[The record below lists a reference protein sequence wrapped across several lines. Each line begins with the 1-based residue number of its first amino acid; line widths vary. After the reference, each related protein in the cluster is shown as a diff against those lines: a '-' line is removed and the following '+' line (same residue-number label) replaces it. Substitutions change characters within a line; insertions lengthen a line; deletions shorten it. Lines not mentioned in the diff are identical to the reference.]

1 MENET
6 FRKFKR
12 ETRSFAALVILN
24 IVGAGLAMAF
34 SVSWIVNNLLPLASG
49 QPFNFTQLV
58 YAGLGLF
65 GFVFAIGWLVP
76 CAETFDGVDDL
87 IDRSWKADGAP
98 IGDKLTGMIV
108 EKLAW
113 YREKR
118 EMIGKLKTG
127 SRLTGLFFLA
137 SAVLQAYNLALTLS
151 STTDLM
157 LLMTAIG
164 FALCLVFGVA
174 GLYIPALID
183 RFTGTWD
190 QRVDALGKAE
200 DKLCKLIER
209 T

>member
-6 FRKFKR
+6 FEKFER

-24 IVGAGLAMAF
+24 IVGAALAMAF
-34 SVSWIVNNLLPLASG
+34 GVSWIVNNLLPLASG
-49 QPFNFTQLV
+49 QPFNVLQLW

-65 GFVFAIGWLVP
+65 GFVFAIRWLVP
-76 CAETFDGVDDL
+76 CAETFSGIDDMIDG
-87 IDRSWKADGAP
+87 RKREGGEP
-98 IGDKLTGMIV
+98 IGENLTQMIV

-118 EMIGKLKTG
+118 EMIGRLKTG

-137 SAVLQAYNLALTLS
+137 SAAGSGYNIAITLGSTVGYMLLFEVVGLALTL
-151 STTDLM
+151 TM
-157 LLMTAIG
+157 GA
-164 FALCLVFGVA
+164 A

-190 QRVDALGKAE
+190 QRVQASDDVEAKLG
-200 DKLCKLIER
+200 KLIEGP
-209 T
+209 